1 MEPLMEQGAAWGGES
16 GAAEPKVTARR
27 PYSAPVLEGLGDI
40 RDLTMGGSP
49 GTGDSGAGVYTEFP
63 PGWPG

>member
-1 MEPLMEQGAAWGGES
+1 MEPLAQQDVERCEKPVVGETES
-16 GAAEPKVTARR
+16 TAPRA
-27 PYSAPVLEGLGDI
+27 YSSPVLEVLGDI

-49 GTGDSGAGVYTEFP
+49 GAGDSGAAYVEFP

>member
-1 MEPLMEQGAAWGGES
+1 MEPLAQRDIERLEQPSAEVLES
-16 GAAEPKVTARR
+16 STKR
-27 PYSAPVLEGLGDI
+27 PYHPPVLEVLGDI

-49 GTGDSGAGVYTEFP
+49 GAGDSGAAYVEFP